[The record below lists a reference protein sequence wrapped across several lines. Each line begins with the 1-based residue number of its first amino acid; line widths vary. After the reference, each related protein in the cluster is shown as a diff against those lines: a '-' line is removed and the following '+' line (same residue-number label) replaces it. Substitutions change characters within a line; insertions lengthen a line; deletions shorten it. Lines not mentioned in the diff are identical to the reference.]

1 MIKAIA
7 IDDELPALKV
17 IENFCGKVDY
27 IELQKTFNKPNEA
40 LKYIN
45 KFPVDLLFLD
55 INMPGLKGTDLYRNI
70 KQKTMVIFTTAY
82 SEYAVEGFD
91 LNAIDYL
98 LKPFTYERFLQAV
111 SKVNDYFNFVNSGTK
126 NADQFIYI
134 RADYSLVKINTA
146 DILFIEG
153 LDDYLKIHL
162 QDQKPVVARM
172 TMKSMIEKLP
182 QNNFIRVHRSFIIP
196 FNRIENVRNKIISIA
211 GEEIPVGSSYEEV
224 FFSRFNK

>member
-17 IENFCGKVDY
+17 IENFCGKVEY
-27 IELQKTFNKPNEA
+27 IELDKTFNKPNEA

-55 INMPGLKGTDLYRNI
+55 INMPGLKGTDLYRSI

-91 LNAIDYL
+91 LSAIDYL

-111 SKVNDYFNFVNSGTK
+111 NKANDYFNFINSGSK
-126 NADQFIYI
+126 NVEQFIYI
-134 RADYSLVKINTA
+134 RADYSLIKISTT

-172 TMKSMIEKLP
+172 TMKAMTEKLP
-182 QNNFIRVHRSFIIP
+182 QNNFIRVHRSFIVS
-196 FNRIENVRNKIISIA
+196 FNRIENVRNKMITIA
-211 GEEIPVGSSYEEV
+211 GEEIPVGSSYEEA
-224 FFSRFNK
+224 FFNRFNK